1 MNYYIHHRD
10 DDLSTNKAKELIEKL
25 ELKGHLMDEAHPE
38 VIITIGGD
46 GTMLHAIHKYTD
58 KLDEVKFVGIHTGTL
73 GFFTD
78 YTSEQLDQFVDD
90 YDNNSYYVV
99 SHPMVES
106 RCYGADGQLRHQVY
120 ALNESRVENIIQTQ
134 TMRVSINDEFLEEF
148 RGNGLCVSGQIGSTA
163 YNRSIGGAIID
174 DTLQALQLTEISGIH
189 HRHYR
194 SLNSPLLLNPKA
206 HITFDSDS
214 FEGAMLVY
222 DYLNINLHHTKKI
235 DIFFSEKKVNF
246 IRFNDMSYYARL
258 RSLF

>member
-10 DDLSTNKAKELIEKL
+10 DVLSTNKAQELTEKL
-25 ELKGHLMDEAHPE
+25 ELRGHTYTQDNPE
-38 VIITIGGD
+38 IIITIGGD
-46 GTMLHAIHKYTD
+46 GTMLHAIHNYVDILD
-58 KLDEVKFVGIHTGTL
+58 KVKFVGIHTGTL

-78 YTSEQLDQFVDD
+78 YTSEELDMFVDD
-90 YDNNSYYVV
+90 FDGDYHIF
-99 SHPMVES
+99 SHALIES
-106 RCYGADGQLRHQVY
+106 RCYGADDQLRHQVY

-134 TMRVSINDEFLEEF
+134 TMKVSINDEYLEEF

-194 SLNSPLLLNPKA
+194 SLNSPLVLNPKA
-206 HITFDSDS
+206 HITFESDS
-214 FEGAMLVY
+214 FEGAMLIY
-222 DYLNINLHHTKKI
+222 DHLNINLHQTKKI
-235 DIFFSEKKVNF
+235 DIFFSSKHVNF
-246 IRFNDMSYYARL
+246 IRFNDNSYYMRL